1 MRPSEPGL
9 GAYQLRGRVGPTKLA
24 RRTRSFSLAGLEPAS
39 VKEFAVANSFT
50 SEVRWE
56 GKRKL
61 KRAKEGNGEQRVVFS
76 KENACRIASRGAKT

>member
-1 MRPSEPGL
+1 M
-9 GAYQLRGRVGPTKLA
+9 
-24 RRTRSFSLAGLEPAS
+24 EPAS

-61 KRAKEGNGEQRVVFS
+61 KRAKEGNGEQRDGGVLERERVPD
-76 KENACRIASRGAKT
+76 RIPRRKDMRSPIVPPSAETTCTNLSY